1 MLLLSLFWNS
11 PYVILIFLVVEGS
24 PEAMEGQWK
33 VMEGGGG
40 SPEVAQCGRKS
51 KEGKVFYCTVNLV
64 VYIKPLMIQ
73 KGISF
78 ISGSS

>member
-51 KEGKVFYCTVNLV
+51 KEGKVL
-64 VYIKPLMIQ
+64 IKRVANKILHL
-73 KGISF
+73 KLR
-78 ISGSS
+78 